1 MKSSYN
7 YSILKYQLFIVIISL
22 SLWVYLLGP
31 NFINPT
37 NVKWL
42 YSGDLSIYQIGWNFF
57 RNDIWRFPIGFN
69 PNFGIYYQGSVV
81 FSDSIPI
88 LAIFFKIFNNFLP
101 NNFQY
106 FSLWI
111 LLSIYLQLFFS
122 FKIIHKLSNNLR
134 FSLISSLF
142 FCISTVFLNR
152 SGLHLALFGQWLI
165 LSAFYIEINQ
175 SKNKTFY
182 RNLNIFFSVL
192 IHFYLTIILV
202 LFFIIENIYN
212 LFKKK
217 AKLKSFIIGLLMT
230 FILVILT
237 MYVVGYFTINLDD
250 GLGWG
255 YGFYNFNLNSF
266 FNPQGGDNFKVF
278 NWSLFLPIQHFQNGE
293 REGFSY
299 LGISGIIFLFLF
311 IYNLFY
317 KKYLIFYSNQ
327 KLLFI
332 FIIFIILA
340 ASNEL
345 NFGKNNILSIPLND
359 YIYLAF
365 SSIRASGRLIW
376 PVYYLIFIF
385 GIIFIFRCFK
395 NKNASLTISILLLI
409 QVIDLYPGLINYK
422 LGSQYSSSYQDGQI
436 KDDIWIN
443 LSNDFDEIRLLEPKN
458 HSNIFNKMSKYL
470 LTEHFK
476 KTDIAYMARVNRES
490 LTQEKYNLVKNFNQ
504 KNLSIFN
511 KTIFISDNNNYV
523 RNLYYLYGENLNYY
537 YADHLWLISSTE
549 IKTKNIL
556 TKKKLPK
563 YYVLD
568 LDENNI
574 IDFKSKDKQAAG
586 FGWNDLNVVN
596 GRNLEGYQ
604 STILFRAKGKKCL
617 KESLIKFQIKK
628 YYANSLLPIELSLI
642 INNGKKE
649 DIVLNK
655 NSEFIFKF
663 NCNLNTVN
671 TIDINVKNP
680 QSLFDLK
687 RGLNRIKNSI
697 ILNSIS
703 IND

>member
-1 MKSSYN
+1 MKNSYN

-31 NFINPT
+31 NFVNPT

-266 FNPQGGDNFKVF
+266 FNPQGSDNFKVF

-359 YIYLAF
+359 YLYIAL

-385 GIIFIFRCFK
+385 GIIFIFR
-395 NKNASLTISILLLI
+395 S
-409 QVIDLYPGLINYK
+409 
-422 LGSQYSSSYQDGQI
+422 
-436 KDDIWIN
+436 
-443 LSNDFDEIRLLEPKN
+443 
-458 HSNIFNKMSKYL
+458 
-470 LTEHFK
+470 FK
-476 KTDIAYMARVNRES
+476 K
-490 LTQEKYNLVKNFNQ
+490 
-504 KNLSIFN
+504 
-511 KTIFISDNNNYV
+511 
-523 RNLYYLYGENLNYY
+523 
-537 YADHLWLISSTE
+537 
-549 IKTKNIL
+549 
-556 TKKKLPK
+556 
-563 YYVLD
+563 
-568 LDENNI
+568 
-574 IDFKSKDKQAAG
+574 
-586 FGWNDLNVVN
+586 
-596 GRNLEGYQ
+596 
-604 STILFRAKGKKCL
+604 
-617 KESLIKFQIKK
+617 
-628 YYANSLLPIELSLI
+628 
-642 INNGKKE
+642 
-649 DIVLNK
+649 
-655 NSEFIFKF
+655 
-663 NCNLNTVN
+663 
-671 TIDINVKNP
+671 
-680 QSLFDLK
+680 
-687 RGLNRIKNSI
+687 
-697 ILNSIS
+697 
-703 IND
+703 